1 MKKVCVLSFLCL
13 FVVSCASTKTVLNQ
27 QPLKYTYLP
36 PKLNVD
42 SLMPANSN
50 IVDSNL
56 KDFTSISVDSGK
68 LITIYKDTL
77 KLHPGVLISEKKAAL
92 YVYYKV
98 NNDYLDKKAMLTYK
112 LYSDYYDKS
121 IEAEKVYQND
131 VISLTKKAER
141 SWLENN
147 LGYFGFIAG
156 IITVVLTANAL
167 NHPLW

>member
-1 MKKVCVLSFLCL
+1 MKKVCVLVFVCL
-13 FVVSCASTKTVLNQ
+13 FFISCASTTKVINQ

-42 SLMPANSN
+42 SLMPANN
-50 IVDSNL
+50 NVVDSNL
-56 KDFTSISVDSGK
+56 KDFTSVAVDSGK

-92 YVYYKV
+92 YLYYKI
-98 NNDYLDKKAMLTYK
+98 NSDYLDKKAMLTYK

-121 IEAEKVYQND
+121 VEAEKVYQND

-141 SWLENN
+141 NWFERNM
-147 LGYFGFIAG
+147 GYFGFIAG
-156 IITVVLTANAL
+156 AATVILTANAL